1 MTTNYVYIQEGLSVR
16 QAMSELVKQAGSHDN
31 IMTIYVIDK
40 EGKLIGAIDL
50 KKLITARQE
59 DDLDNII
66 LRSYPSVFEHEKVED
81 CIERIVDYAEDSIP
95 VLDKERKLLGVITAD
110 DMIEIVDDEMGE
122 DYARLAG
129 LTSEEDLMETTT
141 QSMKKRLPWLL
152 VLLALGVLV
161 SSVVGAFEGVV
172 AALPIVI
179 CFQSLVLD
187 MAGNVGTQSLA
198 VTIRVLMD
206 ENISGKQKALL
217 LIKEMKIGL
226 LNGGILGIIA
236 LVLLGIYV
244 HLSKGYEW
252 MGAFAVS
259 GCVGVS
265 LVVAMLVSSFVG
277 TVIPM
282 FFHKIKIDPAV
293 ASGPLITT
301 VNDLVAVVAYYG
313 LAYIFLVK

>member
-1 MTTNYVYIQEGLSVR
+1 MQRFKS
-16 QAMSELVKQAGSHDN
+16 
-31 IMTIYVIDK
+31 
-40 EGKLIGAIDL
+40 
-50 KKLITARQE
+50 
-59 DDLDNII
+59 I
-66 LRSYPSVFEHEKVED
+66 LQ
-81 CIERIVDYAEDSIP
+81 I
-95 VLDKERKLLGVITAD
+95 
-110 DMIEIVDDEMGE
+110 
-122 DYARLAG
+122 
-129 LTSEEDLMETTT
+129 
-141 QSMKKRLPWLL
+141 
-152 VLLALGVLV
+152 LLALGVLV

-217 LIKEMKIGL
+217 LVKEMRIGL

-236 LVLLGIYV
+236 LVLLGVYV
-244 HLSKGYEW
+244 HMSKGYEW

-259 GCVGVS
+259 GCVGAA
-265 LVVAMLVSSFVG
+265 LVVAMVVSSFVG
-277 TVIPM
+277 TIIPM

-313 LAYIFLVK
+313 LAYLFLVR